1 MGASEMS
8 FREVRDGGR
17 RDTRRLRA
25 TEGDID
31 DQFGWDQ
38 KNRKKQ
44 SQLHYHGRDDRMK
57 RARVTMML

>member
-1 MGASEMS
+1 MPITG
-8 FREVRDGGR
+8 
-17 RDTRRLRA
+17 A

-31 DQFGWDQ
+31 DHFGWDQ

-57 RARVTMML
+57 RARPCNHDALSG